1 MQIYFDFH
9 PPTTTHMEFNSN
21 FVYPWFQS
29 SSNLSGCV
37 TKIYLECVHISAHI
51 DADMKYYSAD
61 ADAPDCT
68 AIILDQVIRD

>member
-61 ADAPDCT
+61 VWQPL
-68 AIILDQVIRD
+68 IK